1 MAWDRYNNGVRL
13 NRLMQF
19 QPFPSDNWIVNDN
32 TECCLIY
39 LMFNVILNPYN
50 WYVLFVLHVH

>member
-1 MAWDRYNNGVRL
+1 MTALEIQVMAWDRYNNGVRL
-13 NRLMQF
+13 IRLMQF

-50 WYVLFVLHVH
+50 